1 MSWILVSY
9 CGFMLYFAILY
20 STQSHVL
27 FNMSSEHELGGVMN
41 EETKTF
47 CLFHGYLFYQTSVT
61 QGSITGDGTGS
72 GAEEA
77 MDSQDLKQAKS
88 EIAGKRNAIASP

>member
-1 MSWILVSY
+1 M
-9 CGFMLYFAILY
+9 
-20 STQSHVL
+20 
-27 FNMSSEHELGGVMN
+27 
-41 EETKTF
+41 
-47 CLFHGYLFYQTSVT
+47 YLCSQTSIT